1 MRRIKVGLVA
11 LAALA
16 LLLPSEASR
25 AQEAYPTRLV
35 RIVVPYPA
43 GGGTDT
49 LARLLA
55 EQLSR
60 KWGQTAIVE
69 NLAGPAANTAPAEAA
84 GQPPDG
90 KTLLRVCP
98 GRSRPTL
105 FSTKRW
111 VMT

>member
-1 MRRIKVGLVA
+1 MRGVKVGLVA

-43 GGGTDT
+43 GGRPHT

-60 KWGQTAIVE
+60 KWGPTALRE
-69 NLAGPAANTAPAEAA
+69 NIYPPAGKIGSAPVARPAPVDYTLPPASPRPIATNPYAYTHLA
-84 GQPPDG
+84 D
-90 KTLLRVCP
+90 
-98 GRSRPTL
+98 
-105 FSTKRW
+105 
-111 VMT
+111 